1 MQNQEPIYHATFDHA
16 AQPML
21 LVSAADG
28 TVIDA
33 NQAACRCTAHSRER
47 LRAMHLSDLQPLP
60 QERRYQATLRNGNGA
75 HLPLEATLTPLPHQ
89 LPTALLLTD
98 LAPQP
103 DHHAPDPAPSSTDPP
118 PPTGEPPDP
127 LQTFAQR
134 MQAAR
139 ELSRLRDDFVSSITH
154 ELRTPLTTII
164 GFAQLLE
171 AHWPDLDDEKRI
183 RHLHRISIAASRQKR
198 LVDDLLE
205 LSRLDL
211 GSLAHTPIAT
221 TLNPIIAGSRRVV
234 AAAYPNQRF
243 AIPPT
248 PDITIYADPDRVAQ
262 ILVHLL
268 DNAAKHSPPHQPVHV
283 TTRVETATAF
293 IEVRD
298 HGCGIPEQ
306 ERDRLFTRFGLLAD
320 SPIRAG
326 HVGTGIGLHL
336 SRNLALAMQGN
347 LELAHSD
354 ADGSLFILHLPLA
367 SSQP

>member
-1 MQNQEPIYHATFDHA
+1 
-16 AQPML
+16 
-21 LVSAADG
+21 
-28 TVIDA
+28 
-33 NQAACRCTAHSRER
+33 
-47 LRAMHLSDLQPLP
+47 
-60 QERRYQATLRNGNGA
+60 
-75 HLPLEATLTPLPHQ
+75 
-89 LPTALLLTD
+89 
-98 LAPQP
+98 
-103 DHHAPDPAPSSTDPP
+103 
-118 PPTGEPPDP
+118 
-127 LQTFAQR
+127 

-171 AHWPDLDDEKRI
+171 AHWPDLDDVRKRI

-248 PDITIYADPDRVAQ
+248 PAYYHHADPDRVAQ